1 MTLGDEEK
9 EQKAVR
15 VELTAMKHA
24 LEQIRLAALALARR
38 AGQAELQTVLAGTAQ
53 SQFAVAA
60 LLRDLGG
67 E

>member
-38 AGQAELQTVLAGTAQ
+38 AESRSRSEATATTTGRR
-53 SQFAVAA
+53 SRSARRWDGAA
-60 LLRDLGG
+60 N
-67 E
+67 